1 MFCKDESL
9 WIWRALS
16 TPSDQVGHGGLRQ
29 DAWGGEE
36 GRSAHQCSKIMGRR
50 LAAEKERVKPKSWWH
65 DVPLF
70 SIFLQSKI
78 YLLTS
83 YFSGNCILMCLFSSL
98 FLFEHSFPCKKA
110 ILFFSLFTRKKCS
123 KWIGTENKGD
133 GAQPEIQKP
142 LSKKENNYFWGY
154 FSYIVLGW
162 KLWNLHCLEYSK

>member
-1 MFCKDESL
+1 MTSIIDTKWSSRA
-9 WIWRALS
+9 WRAS
-16 TPSDQVGHGGLRQ
+16 TRCFRRRGGKVGPSMLQDNGKKISGRKRKSCNPNLGGY
-29 DAWGGEE
+29 
-36 GRSAHQCSKIMGRR
+36 
-50 LAAEKERVKPKSWWH
+50 

-98 FLFEHSFPCKKA
+98 FLFEHSFSCKKA
-110 ILFFSLFTRKKCS
+110 ILFFSLFTREKCP
-123 KWIGTENKGD
+123 KWMVTENKGD

-162 KLWNLHCLEYSK
+162 KF